1 MISEMRIVKITPT
14 PFSVDPIFRAFSV
27 MLRLLAVIIVLSIA
41 AVAAR
46 AEPTGA
52 ALPGLEPYDEFMTSL
67 IRKWDI
73 AGGGL
78 AVARRD
84 KLLLARGYGL
94 ANKEGNVPVVP
105 ASLFRLAS
113 LSKTITAVAVLRLV
127 QDGRVKLDDKVVP
140 LLGELGPRP
149 EHVADAR
156 VNDITVRHL
165 LQHSGGFNRARS
177 GDVVGLRGAAAA
189 AKRQGG
195 PLPPDCPTILRD
207 TLERKLDFTPGKYY
221 AYSNIGYCILG
232 RVIERVTGVGY
243 EQFVREHVLMPVGAT
258 GMKVGRTL
266 EAARGE
272 VTYYDYPGAKPV
284 KAMPGLS
291 LTSAR
296 RPYGAYAIET
306 MDSYGGWIGA
316 PTDYLRFILAID
328 GQRGKALLNAATV
341 AEMNARPNLQ
351 PAPGDDEEKLA
362 EAVFYGLGINA
373 RAVKNGLNLWHG
385 GSLAG
390 TSTFAVRTA
399 DGYAWVAAFNGRP
412 QDRSAFRGELDR
424 GLWAAR
430 SKVKKWPDGDLFTE
444 RP

>member
-1 MISEMRIVKITPT
+1 M
-14 PFSVDPIFRAFSV
+14 RAFSLSHFM
-27 MLRLLAVIIVLSIA
+27 MLRLLAVIIVFSIA

-46 AEPTGA
+46 AEPTGV
-52 ALPGLEPYDEFMTSL
+52 ALPGLEHYDEFMTNL

-73 AGGGL
+73 AGGSL

-94 ANKEGNVPVVP
+94 ANKEGNVPVEP

-127 QDGRVKLDDKVVP
+127 QDGRVKLDDKVLP
-140 LLGELGPRP
+140 ILGELGPRP
-149 EHVADAR
+149 EMITDAR

-177 GDVVGLRGAAAA
+177 GDVVFLRGAAAA

-207 TLERKLDFTPGKYY
+207 TLERKLDFKPGEYY

-258 GMKVGRTL
+258 GMEVGRTL

-284 KAMPGLS
+284 KAMPGLG
-291 LTSAR
+291 LTSAS
-296 RPYGAYAIET
+296 RPYGVYAIEK

-328 GQRGKALLNAATV
+328 GRRGKALLNAATV

-351 PAPGDDEEKLA
+351 PAPGEDEEKLA
-362 EAVFYGLGINA
+362 EAVFYGLGIIA

-424 GLWAAR
+424 GLWAAKG
-430 SKVKKWPDGDLFTE
+430 KVRKWPDGDLFTGG
-444 RP
+444 P

>member
-1 MISEMRIVKITPT
+1 
-14 PFSVDPIFRAFSV
+14 
-27 MLRLLAVIIVLSIA
+27 MLRPLAAFIVLA
-41 AVAAR
+41 LVTVAAR
-46 AEPTGA
+46 AEPAGV
-52 ALPGLEPYDEFMTSL
+52 ALPGLERYDEFMTDL
-67 IRKWDI
+67 IRRWDI
-73 AGGGL
+73 AGASL
-78 AVARRD
+78 VVARKD

-94 ANKEGNVPVVP
+94 ANKEGNLPVEP

-127 QDGRVKLDDKVVP
+127 QDGRVRLDDKVVP
-140 LLGELGPRP
+140 ILGEQGPHP
-149 EHVADAR
+149 ERIADAR

-177 GDVVGLRGAAAA
+177 GDVMFLPGAAEA

-195 PLPPDCPTILRD
+195 PLPPNCPAILRD
-207 TLERKLDFTPGKYY
+207 TLERKLDFTPGAHY

-243 EQFVREHVLMPVGAT
+243 ETFVREHVLKPAGAA

-266 EAARGE
+266 EAAQGE
-272 VTYYDYPGAKPV
+272 VTYYDYREAKPA
-284 KAMPGLS
+284 KAMPGLG
-291 LTSAR
+291 LTLAP
-296 RPYGAYAIET
+296 RPYGAFAIET
-306 MDSYGGWIGA
+306 MDAYGGWIGA
-316 PTDYLRFILAID
+316 PAHYLRFILAID
-328 GQRGKALLNAATV
+328 GRRGKALLDAATI
-341 AEMNARPNLQ
+341 AEMNVRPNLQ

-373 RAVKNGLNLWHG
+373 RAVKSGLNLWHG
-385 GSLAG
+385 GSLPG

-430 SKVKKWPDGDLFTE
+430 SKVKKWPDGDLFAE